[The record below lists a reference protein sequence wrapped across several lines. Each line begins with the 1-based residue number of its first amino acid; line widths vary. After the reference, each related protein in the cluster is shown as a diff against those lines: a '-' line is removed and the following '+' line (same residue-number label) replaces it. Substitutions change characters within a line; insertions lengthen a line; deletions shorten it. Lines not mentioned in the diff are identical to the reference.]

1 MLNRKNSNV
10 SLLYLNGIYSINDNL
25 SSLLWINII
34 IHQATVTVVIA
45 GGNQFKMSLIGQ
57 FCRSIERIFFI
68 QILYEYN
75 NLIT

>member
-45 GGNQFKMSLIGQ
+45 GGNQFKMSLKSDN
-57 FCRSIERIFFI
+57 FVEVEDIETYIF
-68 QILYEYN
+68 YS
-75 NLIT
+75 NLI